1 MGCIPIRPLRLWQWE
16 TAPNGLPQR
25 QRLIHPSAQHRS
37 NYLRSTQILCEGD
50 SFANFKV
57 LVWGIGACWILS
69 GDGGYWVPSSCSP
82 FALLNLAVTILFSFY
97 SFSFYFFFYFFSFF
111 GRCHL
116 CTPPCLT
123 SVSGSH
129 LLQTYGTL
137 IFTPGDPVL
146 VCNPGNTPW
155 PPIQGWIAFFACL
168 GALALG

>member
-129 LLQTYGTL
+129 LLQTYGTQSL
-137 IFTPGDPVL
+137 HLVTQFWCATQGTLLDHQSKGGLLSLLVL
-146 VCNPGNTPW
+146 ELW
-155 PPIQGWIAFFACL
+155 P
-168 GALALG
+168 